1 MAPLSIILSE
11 QPSDAGKSGPKSS
24 FLRFPFD
31 FRTYFGDGRGMISF
45 QNVAKTYESGRFR
58 KLVFGNLNFEIRPGE
73 SLAICGANG
82 AGKSTLLR
90 LIAGIEFPTAGRI
103 ERTMT
108 TSWPIGFASCFLMNM
123 SGADNARFIAR
134 IYRQSEDELLH
145 YVEDFAQ
152 LGTYFHQPVN
162 TYSSGMVARLAF
174 GISLAI
180 EFDCYI
186 VDEVTAAG
194 DIRFRQRCE
203 EALMAR
209 RDNGTLIMTSHDPYT
224 LEHYCTRGAVLY
236 AGCLTFYDSVADACE
251 AHHALQMLSS

>member
-1 MAPLSIILSE
+1 
-11 QPSDAGKSGPKSS
+11 
-24 FLRFPFD
+24 
-31 FRTYFGDGRGMISF
+31 MISF
-45 QNVAKTYESGRFR
+45 SNVTKSYEVGRYR
-58 KLVFGNLNFEIRPGE
+58 KLVFNNLSFDIRPRE
-73 SLAICGANG
+73 SIAICGANG

-90 LIAGIEFPTAGRI
+90 LIAGTEFPTRGKI
-103 ERTMT
+103 ERKMT

-123 SGADNARFIAR
+123 TGADNARFIAR
-134 IYRQSEDELLH
+134 IYRQDEYDLLS

-152 LGTYFHQPVN
+152 LGPYLNQPVN

-194 DIRFRQRCE
+194 DVRFRRRCE
-203 EALMAR
+203 EALMSR
-209 RDNGTLIMTSHDPYT
+209 RENGTLIMTSHDPYT

-236 AGCLTFYDSVADACE
+236 GGCLTFYDSVTEACE
-251 AHHALQMLSS
+251 AHHALQMTGA